1 MCSSMWFDKVWKIQ
15 EKHLHAQFNIAR
27 KLNIQDKSEQ
37 TTLLRKQATKKYKKS
52 IKMAINKHHK
62 ELNHKIRVPKSKTP
76 KDFWKIIHSDKE
88 REPIVSNTSS
98 ELFAEH
104 FKSLSDLN
112 DKDERFDIPSLPSIN
127 NSPLD
132 ELITES
138 EILACINKLTN
149 NKACGYDR
157 IINEC
162 IKCSAN
168 AMSSLYK
175 TSCNLVLK
183 TGIVPEDWVVGI
195 IKPIYKNKGS
205 RLDTDNYRG
214 ITLLSCMGKLFTFI
228 LNERLKLFLS
238 CNKILCEE
246 QPGFRNGYSTSD
258 HMFSLHF
265 IIHLYLIKGKRLY
278 GAFVDYHKAFD
289 SIHRVTL
296 WKNSS
301 VIKLMD
307 IFLE

>member
-1 MCSSMWFDKVWKIQ
+1 MS
-15 EKHLHAQFNIAR
+15 NI
-27 KLNIQDKSEQ
+27 
-37 TTLLRKQATKKYKKS
+37 
-52 IKMAINKHHK
+52 
-62 ELNHKIRVPKSKTP
+62 
-76 KDFWKIIHSDKE
+76 
-88 REPIVSNTSS
+88 SS

-104 FKSLSDLN
+104 FNSLNDLN
-112 DKDERFDIPSLPSIN
+112 DEDEKFDIPSLPSIN

-138 EILACINKLTN
+138 EILACINKLKN

-157 IINEC
+157 IINEF

-175 TSCNLVLK
+175 TFFNLVLK

-205 RLDTDNYRG
+205 RLDTDNYRD

-246 QPGFRNGYSTSD
+246 QAGFRNGYSTSD

-265 IIHLYLIKGKRLY
+265 IIHLNKGKRLY
-278 GAFVDYHKAFD
+278 GAFVDYRKAFD

-296 WKNSS
+296 WKKLISYKIDGYFLR
-301 VIKLMD
+301 VIHNMYSMAKSCVKKGINL
-307 IFLE
+307 FRCKAR